1 MAATKEA
8 EAENCYKI
16 YICMSSTYESAKMEE
31 MGKSQVKKG
40 NEKRNEE
47 LTHRGWDQTL
57 KYLHFGRA
65 SHEYALDT
73 SRRVPNK
80 HYDAYYDTITIWQ
93 KRGGTNDNLF
103 SNSVV

>member
-31 MGKSQVKKG
+31 MRKSQVKKG

-47 LTHRGWDQTL
+47 LTHRG
-57 KYLHFGRA
+57 
-65 SHEYALDT
+65 
-73 SRRVPNK
+73 
-80 HYDAYYDTITIWQ
+80 
-93 KRGGTNDNLF
+93 
-103 SNSVV
+103 

>member
-8 EAENCYKI
+8 ETENCYKI

-47 LTHRGWDQTL
+47 HTQRVRPYFKVLAFWPGLT
-57 KYLHFGRA
+57 
-65 SHEYALDT
+65 
-73 SRRVPNK
+73 
-80 HYDAYYDTITIWQ
+80 
-93 KRGGTNDNLF
+93 
-103 SNSVV
+103 